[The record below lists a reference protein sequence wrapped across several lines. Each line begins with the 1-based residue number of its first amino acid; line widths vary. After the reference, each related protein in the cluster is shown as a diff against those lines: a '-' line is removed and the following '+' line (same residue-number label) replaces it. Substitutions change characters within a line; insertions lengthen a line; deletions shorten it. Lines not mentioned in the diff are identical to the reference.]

1 MLSCRDTNGFSAPYT
16 HCYMRDPVAVTIYKC
31 TFLGFAICSPK
42 YPVHYHM
49 LLLVAG
55 WNSAHPQM

>member
-1 MLSCRDTNGFSAPYT
+1 
-16 HCYMRDPVAVTIYKC
+16 MRDPVAVTIYKC

-55 WNSAHPQM
+55 WNSAHPQMIQKIMFILKTAAALSK